1 MSKKRKEAVIDP
13 FASNN
18 IVMEKGTSGGQNPAY
33 LLPQMD
39 ESAGTSNFDIS
50 KYEGYVGSMQSGSL
64 FNDKALAEGQ
74 SNWDQAGN
82 AMVRAGAEVLG
93 GTISGIG
100 SLGAFFTDVL
110 TEGGR
115 QEADFGNVMMEAG
128 ESIMKGA
135 SDNFQIHRE
144 NPGKAFDTGDFAWW
158 MEGIPSTASS
168 LSMLIPARGVAGGL
182 GMLGKMLNVGQKMG
196 KTANFLGKVGT
207 MAVVSRNAENMR
219 ESMSVAEQ
227 TREKVKEQL
236 GTMDE
241 GEFAAY
247 LSENEIGQKF
257 LETGKEMTVENY
269 AKFAGGQAGM
279 QSYKVNASN
288 VAFDFIQTAIALK
301 ALSGLTRNK
310 NITNLWMGEGSAKI
324 AAAEANALGKTFGV
338 MDRMKLGVKNGIIGS
353 LGGAS
358 EGIEEIINTI
368 GTNEG
373 MRVGDIAAGTDE
385 SSKSAKDRIAKYLDD
400 AHTWEAGFWGF
411 AGGKLYEG
419 GTRLFEKMINPAAKE
434 SRGTNALNE
443 IGSRADNIGKVAKDL
458 QDLETLKKSGGIS
471 EAEYN
476 EVLDKIGNQS
486 AFDMGINAAS
496 SGQVDNLLHSINDP
510 AFKNIL
516 MKDMSAEDK
525 AGMTDEKYTS
535 IISNMANSVLEAE
548 DVYQSVTNKLSTREL
563 DAPLHNYIL
572 NKGLSTGYDILQ
584 REKENAELQQAY
596 EQESGDSRFFNS
608 NDVNF
613 NDSIEI
619 AALSEL
625 EKTYTNTLNKN
636 RDKEGYTEFL
646 EKRLAE
652 IKERKDTL
660 NTITDKVEVTEDHDK
675 LVALKYKQLG
685 NEFQIATN
693 KEINEN
699 LFSKKN
705 ETKVKTEFEKKVV
718 EIREQHKNW
727 YNITLGEGEQQGV
740 IPAGVTIEDLQQ
752 FGDQDLIARYN
763 RLEKKLAEVKEQ
775 EEALQKPSTES
786 VDIIEEV
793 EQPAQNVNTQPTSTP
808 VNNIQEGNIDQEL
821 SVITREQKARLQ
833 SEVKK
838 AVDKRDT
845 DRLMELRQ
853 MSTDLGIVENGAFI
867 RSLDEQVVD
876 IRSLIPVNDED
887 NNELQT
893 ETLEDVVQTE
903 SYVDML
909 DSALDAVE
917 TINPITDYTN
927 INDVPIIDDIV
938 ETPQQIEANN
948 LKIEIAQRQLK
959 RELEDYKTY
968 KGPKIEEVKKGIMS
982 RIIEILNNSNDL
994 ALKLVNGEIQLED
1007 TSILNAIQTTLNIT
1021 QSTSFLFTGEEVAIV
1036 EPIKIVEPQT
1046 ENLITDS
1053 NLENVTGFIPNLHNI
1068 NGVNVKRNGS
1078 KYSATKEVATAV
1090 KQIQDTKVGDVVEL
1104 KIDTANQY
1112 HKDTKEDAA
1121 IGIVKNGKIIMYI
1134 NTESQIQ
1141 KQLDAAQ
1148 SDEERLKYSNM
1159 LATISTIRN
1168 KVWNNKDKTF
1178 ETKIEKIT
1186 SGTIIPGEK
1195 SNPLDVIAGS
1205 YKLAFIDP
1213 DTPTVTELKV
1223 AGEQDKYYGTRKS
1236 TQYNTDAQYTPG
1248 VEYLLLEGFNYDG
1261 SLQSRT
1267 PIRIHRNNLD
1277 QKAALEVYD
1286 LISDVVN
1293 AINAGAQLKS
1303 EQIEEL
1309 KARINDITPTNKYNQ
1324 EKSEVNGQIYYTIP
1338 KPYFKIHSN
1347 RIEFLFEN
1355 NTKLGTIW
1363 YKDKLSGGIKFVVEE
1378 WNSKNAVF
1386 ANDKEYLAAK
1396 GKVLSSVGASS
1407 TDFINSI
1414 VNSLQKRPFN
1424 LVYPKSGT
1432 DSQWAENSMKE
1443 GRFYAD
1449 FGVLTDGN
1457 NKVSNFW
1464 GRPDKVVID
1473 GLARYQTGNLVVEIN
1488 ANIKEKQIK
1497 IEEVKKSNLDSV
1509 LDINPKILE
1518 IGNKQEYSNYLDTI
1532 FPDTK
1537 IKDILFHGTNVEF
1550 DKFDLAFE
1558 GTNEK
1563 GGRGKGLNFTRDIN
1577 DTELYGN
1584 IKIAVLINA
1593 QTKVL
1598 TDVEAKNTKD
1608 SYIDDVD
1615 EVVVYNS
1622 DQIYI
1627 LGNEADLKAFKKFTN
1642 KIKVKPIKVK
1652 VDKSVKSITDA
1663 EIEEYFFRDYVML
1676 EGLKGVRLNTESFK
1690 RYADSRL
1697 IKERL
1702 AFVSNKSEIYI
1713 DQLADQLSE
1722 QSGLKISPDDIAEFI
1737 LSTTSLVE
1745 KKKQLQQQVFDLKNG
1760 TNRSDLYGDTDG
1772 IVIDDGLTML
1782 FTNEDIKENTTPE
1795 EKQKNWERMFGK
1807 NVPFDGNLDNL
1818 IRVKGELAYAVF
1830 TTAGAKL
1837 YRNSPMGTEYHEAF
1851 HATTQE
1857 YLTEEEIQDL
1867 YFDAGEHYGA
1877 NLTYKELEEKLAEDF
1892 RLYALKKDLI
1902 PQSKIK
1908 KWFSKIWNAIKN
1920 ALGIVNRDTV
1930 FYNIYSGKFNYQPTA
1945 RVREFIKENPLTM
1958 LSEDLD
1964 GKFTQQDIKQIVEWG
1979 TMIVAADLPTVT
1991 GLSNRDIM
1999 ENPNQYN
2006 LRLRVK
2012 VRLRNASENAARNN
2026 DLETKVVIDKIA
2038 ENWGD
2043 VNSGFWNLVIQN
2055 VKRKLNYNVGFDD
2068 SQPNGFDGNVQMQ
2081 KDWDDRVAYSKSG
2094 KESFDFD
2101 LKRIIMLTP
2110 QLDNAEAEVLA
2121 DGTLVFRNISRPN
2134 SAKLPQ
2140 PLDFNL
2146 VYPMLVSNMSDANS
2160 SEEMMARLKELTEVN
2175 PSMYYLWNKISND
2188 EILKAKWFTN
2198 FRKNYI
2204 EESHIRFADLEN
2216 EGFNI
2221 TMDNSNKAYTIAD
2234 SWVNQIQVYSS
2245 LIDKENETYN
2255 NKSVDEIKQLQEA
2268 VSFHLQGKD
2277 IEQSINN
2284 VVELANTIGIGLDVE
2299 TITKLVNNKQLQE
2312 HFNSTDLQL
2321 LNNQIFNNVN
2331 WIATK
2336 IVDSF
2341 ASGKPFIFSER
2352 GRVKNIADL
2361 VSHYKPDVV
2370 ENSYLNTQG
2379 KVKYSMSKPS
2389 HLSEFFSMIQEI
2401 NNPYTV
2407 NKTEAKQRFVDKIKD
2422 ILSDKSMDFS
2432 NWMFNDSQ
2440 LTGWLNLRQGEKT
2453 LDQIGIEDLNTNALL
2468 NFTYYSSGD
2477 VKQMVSGYGA
2487 SYTDLSNNDWL
2498 LHNVISF
2505 GAVAGKDKV
2514 WANYP
2519 IIIPSDSGNI
2529 WSIKAKRF
2537 AVAIQ
2542 DGNIRKDTI
2551 AYRALYNI
2559 MQQEMVR
2566 MEVASNLL
2574 FERKG
2579 GEGINKYTVK
2589 PKKLNKETQDNLII
2603 GYHYKNVA
2611 KADVIIDGEVW
2622 FKKGEPVTLEMK
2634 GGSIV
2639 PTGKVFTFA
2648 TMDYNGKS
2656 LNDFKQLKLEN
2667 VFSRDLFNGRTN
2679 EIVEEHI
2686 LGFTKHLIESEI
2698 ARHNPYREVI
2708 TQSTVKG
2715 KPFLEY
2721 WSNDFDRFIAEYAI
2735 NSYIFS
2741 IEQANMFNGVLSE
2754 YKNEKDTAKRAKQ
2767 VSTTKQTTSTFHRG
2781 ETYEAIIVKDLL
2793 LDAQDLK
2800 QMELNLRRTI
2810 NDNKAVEKVLN
2821 KYKNINVADAQGY
2834 MTLDRLEA
2842 TLKDYGRWNLQ
2853 YDKVFKIARNPNL
2866 DLTDGDL
2873 NLLLEVMKP
2882 FIYGRD
2888 YNSKNGVLQSVQ
2900 VKTALLPLIPKL
2912 IKGTDL
2918 EKVVAYMEK
2927 NNISELYFE
2936 SAVKIGKMRLSDI
2949 IDNNG
2954 KLKED
2959 FESYA
2964 IPHTFKNA
2972 NWGLQLDVPSHLKDE
2987 HNKLGVQIA
2996 KLTFANLNTNGV
3008 YEINGKK
3015 YSGVE
3020 LRQRFQDL
3028 VALNIAASS
3037 QELME
3042 ELKIEKNKDGQ
3053 YELKDLIIISDILK
3067 SEVKARGL
3075 SNNFLKALGTK
3086 KGKFILPL
3094 SATNL
3099 RSKFMSI
3106 LSSMFTSRVTNQT
3119 FPGGHVVVASPAML
3133 TYSIEGGS
3141 TVVNTE
3147 GIEFVDKVKD
3157 RIKDGKFQLQY
3168 LDIQDGNITK
3178 VEALLPAWS
3187 TEFFKKGQRINI
3199 NELSEE
3205 LRTMIGYR
3213 IPTEGKYSTFVFE
3226 VVGFLPE
3233 SSGSTVILPH
3243 ELIAQTGW
3251 DFDVDS
3257 LYMMQK
3263 SFETLVN
3270 GKKAAEYISENTN
3283 IEMKQA
3289 SKYINE
3295 LRKPTGLLEVP
3306 KEVRNAYEEF
3316 LETATEYRLV
3326 ESGDETTNSRNN
3338 QIFDIFASILSNP
3351 VSYAELINGGNF
3363 NNLVELKNEVEQLL
3377 GLDKNTDNIY
3387 TRQGQD
3393 NFRNTFMSGRAL
3405 KGMAANANSALAV
3418 LQNVGAKF
3426 RDGLTFNFKYENEII
3441 QHNIIANNEKGDFKN
3456 INGDVIT
3463 DHNAQSLAMSLDI
3476 VKEGFPYNLNTY
3488 TFNTATAMVATGVP
3502 WMEAGLFIRQP
3513 AINKI
3518 AEKVMNNE
3526 SVLDDI
3532 EEREIHIVRKEY
3544 QAALYQIMYQ
3554 NGDIT
3559 KEQALEDKMWDKK
3572 NDKLLPFG
3580 KLKVFISKKAKERMN
3595 VQIDTEKAYSKEE
3608 LADMIKMDN
3617 PITRKAASKEDRIKY
3632 YKEQLNIIELWQ
3644 KYEMMGQEFSHVVNN
3659 LTADKLGAGPDLMIT
3674 PDFLNGIRRQGV
3686 TDLYYSTQQPV
3697 IQDNLERFILDT
3709 IYNGDVYPVFK
3720 SYLEHG
3726 NVVAFESLSPL
3737 FLETQEGFID
3747 LKNRITG
3754 NLKLRKSDDIN
3765 KKLDK
3770 FLFKALYQR
3779 YGSNRLT
3786 QDEVKRLMG
3795 LGKKATKFDTVDFDT
3810 YQQYSAAEK
3819 LLYVKKNHST
3829 IDGVL
3834 QPGFKNSF
3842 DILNRLTPKLEDMLI
3857 EKRKIHSI
3865 QFDKPN
3871 SSDNIDN
3878 FVIESF
3884 ETLLASDNQYIRDLA
3899 EDLIQYDFFI
3909 NGLTYGANSWREFI
3923 PMEKQIEM
3931 GIGTDMN
3938 NMMAQVNGI
3947 EFTDFENMFMRN
3959 NWNNINVVPIARTKY
3974 QYDDN
3979 GQRIQEFD
3987 SQVGDM
3993 DDVMDSKFFNWNG
4006 KINLQQP
4013 FAVDKSMLKLEKQG
4027 IKNSR
4032 FLLLRNNDKNTLVKR
4047 HLFND
4052 ERDNMSNEYPVVWYY
4067 PVSKLG
4073 SPYLGNEIT
4082 NNSVLDFNN
4091 IDVTE
4096 DQMIQM
4102 LESNTLFQTLVGEY
4116 NAKLNNEKVC

>member
-1 MSKKRKEAVIDP
+1 MSKQRKEAVIDP

-18 IVMEKGTSGGQNPAY
+18 VIMEKGTSGGQNPAY

-39 ESAGTSNFDIS
+39 EAVGVSNFDTS
-50 KYEGYVGSMQSGSL
+50 KYEGYVENIQSGSL
-64 FNDKALAEGQ
+64 FNDKARAENQ

-82 AMVRAGAEVLG
+82 AIVRAGAEIVG
-93 GTISGIG
+93 GTISGVG

-115 QEADFGNVMMEAG
+115 QEADFGNVIMDAG
-128 ESIMKGA
+128 ENIMRGA
-135 SDNFQIHRE
+135 SENFQIHRE
-144 NPGKAFDTGDFAWW
+144 NPSKAFDTNDFAWW

-182 GMLGKMLNVGQKMG
+182 SMVGKMLNVGQKMG
-196 KTANFLGKVGT
+196 KTANFLSKVGT

-227 TREKVKEQL
+227 TREKIQEQFAGMDDNELANTIYNTAL
-236 GTMDE
+236 GE
-241 GEFAAY
+241 EF
-247 LSENEIGQKF
+247 LK
-257 LETGKEMTVENY
+257 TGKEPTLENY
-269 AKFAGGQAGM
+269 AKFAGAQAGM
-279 QSYKVNASN
+279 KSYQVNASN
-288 VAFDFIQTAIALK
+288 IAFDFVQTAIALK

-324 AAAEANALGKTFGV
+324 AAAEANALGKSFGV

-373 MRVGDIAAGTDE
+373 MRIGDMAAKTDE

-419 GTRLFEKMINPAAKE
+419 GTRLFEKMINPAARE

-443 IGSRADNIGKVAKDL
+443 IGSRANNIGKVAKDL
-458 QDLETLKKSGGIS
+458 QDLEALKKSGGIS

-476 EVLDKIGNQS
+476 EVLDKIGKQS
-486 AFDMGINAAS
+486 SFDMGINAAS

-525 AGMTDEKYTS
+525 ASMTDEKYAAL
-535 IISNMANSVLEAE
+535 ISNMGNSILEAE
-548 DVYQSVTNKLSTREL
+548 DVYRNVTNKLSTREL

-596 EQESGDSRFFNS
+596 EQESGDPRFFNS
-608 NDVNF
+608 NNADFHNSV
-613 NDSIEI
+613 EWQ
-619 AALSEL
+619 ALNQLKHE
-625 EKTYTNTLNKN
+625 YTNIRDKNK
-636 RDKEGYTEFL
+636 DKEGYQEFL
-646 EKRLAE
+646 GRRINE
-652 IKERKDTL
+652 ITERMDTL
-660 NTITDKVEVTEDHDK
+660 STITEKVELTEDHK
-675 LVALKYKQLG
+675 NLFALKYKQLG

-693 KEINEN
+693 KEVNEN

-705 ETKVKTEFEKKVV
+705 ETKVKTEFEKAV
-718 EIREQHKNW
+718 ENIRNEKKDLYMNMLKDAE
-727 YNITLGEGEQQGV
+727 I
-740 IPAGVTIEDLQQ
+740 AGVMVQLPRDFVEN
-752 FGDQDLIARYN
+752 FGDDELLQRYN
-763 RLEKKLAEVKEQ
+763 RLEKKLAEVKKQ
-775 EEALQKPSTES
+775 EEVLQKPSTES
-786 VDIIEEV
+786 VDSIPFDYGREDFDGTQKTVKEPFTL
-793 EQPAQNVNTQPTSTP
+793 QPIPKDDGNTQSTSILDDS
-808 VNNIQEGNIDQEL
+808 VQERNIDQEL
-821 SVITREQKARLQ
+821 SVITKEQKARLQ
-833 SEVKK
+833 NKIELAIRK
-838 AVDKRDT
+838 DDL
-845 DRLMELRQ
+845 DELFNLRQ
-853 MSTDLGIVENGAFI
+853 ITLDLGIIESGEFMKYIDRNIEYI
-867 RSLDEQVVD
+867 RG
-876 IRSLIPVNDED
+876 LIPVNDED
-887 NNELQT
+887 NAELQN

-909 DSALDAVE
+909 DSALDAIEKV
-917 TINPITDYTN
+917 NPVTGYFSV
-927 INDVPIIDDIV
+927 NDVNV
-938 ETPQQIEANN
+938 QQ
-948 LKIEIAQRQLK
+948 EI
-959 RELEDYKTY
+959 
-968 KGPKIEEVKKGIMS
+968 GV
-982 RIIEILNNSNDL
+982 
-994 ALKLVNGEIQLED
+994 
-1007 TSILNAIQTTLNIT
+1007 
-1021 QSTSFLFTGEEVAIV
+1021 QSTFDFPFTGEEVVKI
-1036 EPIKIVEPQT
+1036 ESIEIVEPQT
-1046 ENLITDS
+1046 ENLATDS

-1068 NGVNVKRNGS
+1068 NGVNTKRNGS
-1078 KYSATKEVATAV
+1078 KYSVTKEIVTAV

-1104 KIDTANQY
+1104 KIDTTNQF

-1121 IGIVKNGKIIMYI
+1121 IGIVKDGKIIMYI
-1134 NTESQIQ
+1134 NTETQIQ

-1148 SDEERLKYSNM
+1148 SDEERLKYSTM
-1159 LATISTIRN
+1159 LASISSIRN

-1178 ETKIEKIT
+1178 TTKIEKIT

-1205 YKLAFIDP
+1205 YKLAFVDP
-1213 DTPTVTELKV
+1213 DAPTVTELKV

-1261 SLQSRT
+1261 SLQTRT

-1277 QKAALEVYD
+1277 QKAALQVYD

-1293 AINAGAQLKS
+1293 AMNAGAQLKS

-1309 KARINDITPTNKYNQ
+1309 KAKINDITPTNKYNQ
-1324 EKSEVNGQIYYTIP
+1324 EKSEVNGEVYYTIP

-1363 YKDKLSGGIKFVVEE
+1363 YKDKRSGGIKFVIEE

-1386 ANDKEYLAAK
+1386 ANDKDYMAAK
-1396 GKVLSSVGASS
+1396 GKVLSSIGASS
-1407 TDFINSI
+1407 TDFVNSI
-1414 VNSLQKRPFN
+1414 VNSLQNRPFN
-1424 LVYPKSGT
+1424 LVYPKSDIDGR
-1432 DSQWAENSMKE
+1432 WAENSMKE

-1457 NKVSNFW
+1457 NNVSNFW

-1488 ANIKEKQIK
+1488 ANIKEKQVEVVK
-1497 IEEVKKSNLDSV
+1497 IEEVVEPVVKT
-1509 LDINPKILE
+1509 
-1518 IGNKQEYSNYLDTI
+1518 KQ
-1532 FPDTK
+1532 
-1537 IKDILFHGTNVEF
+1537 
-1550 DKFDLAFE
+1550 
-1558 GTNEK
+1558 
-1563 GGRGKGLNFTRDIN
+1563 
-1577 DTELYGN
+1577 
-1584 IKIAVLINA
+1584 
-1593 QTKVL
+1593 
-1598 TDVEAKNTKD
+1598 
-1608 SYIDDVD
+1608 
-1615 EVVVYNS
+1615 
-1622 DQIYI
+1622 
-1627 LGNEADLKAFKKFTN
+1627 
-1642 KIKVKPIKVK
+1642 IKVK

-1663 EIEEYFFRDYVML
+1663 EIEEYFFRDYVLL
-1676 EGLKGVRLNTESFK
+1676 EGLKGIRLNTESFK

-1722 QSGLKISPDDIAEFI
+1722 QSGLKITPDDIAEFI

-1807 NVPFDGNLDNL
+1807 NVPFDGNLDSL

-1851 HATTQE
+1851 HAVTQE
-1857 YLTEEEIQDL
+1857 YLNEEEIQDL

-1902 PQSKIK
+1902 PESKIK

-1920 ALGIVNRDTV
+1920 ALGIVNKDTI
-1930 FYNIYSGKFNYQPTA
+1930 FYNIYSGKFNYQPTE
-1945 RVREFIKENPLTM
+1945 RLREFIKQNPLTM

-1979 TMIVAADLPTVT
+1979 TMIVAADLPAVT

-2043 VNSGFWNLVIQN
+2043 VNSGFWNLVVQN

-2068 SQPNGFDGNVQMQ
+2068 SQPNGFDGNVQLQ

-2110 QLDNAEAEVLA
+2110 QLDNAEAEILA

-2134 SAKLPQ
+2134 NAKLPQ

-2160 SEEMMARLKELTEVN
+2160 SEEMMARLKELTVVN
-2175 PSMYYLWNKISND
+2175 PSMYYLWNKINND

-2255 NKSVDEIKQLQEA
+2255 DKSVDEIKQLQDQI
-2268 VSFHLQGKD
+2268 SFHLQGKD
-2277 IEQSINN
+2277 LAQSINT
-2284 VVELANTIGIGLDVE
+2284 VVELANTIGIGLDIE

-2341 ASGKPFIFSER
+2341 ANGKPFIFSER

-2422 ILSDKSMDFS
+2422 ILSDKSMEFS
-2432 NWMFNDSQ
+2432 NWIFNDSQ

-2477 VKQMVSGYGA
+2477 VKQMISGYGA

-2505 GAVAGKDKV
+2505 GAVAGKDKI

-2537 AVAIQ
+2537 AVGIQ
-2542 DGNIRKDTI
+2542 DGNIRKDTV

-2559 MQQEMVR
+2559 IQQEMTR

-2574 FERKG
+2574 FERQG

-2611 KADVIIDGEVW
+2611 KADVIINGEVW
-2622 FKKGEPVTLEMK
+2622 FKKGEPVTLEQK

-2667 VFSRDLFNGRTN
+2667 VFSRDLFNARTN
-2679 EIVEEHI
+2679 EIVEEYI

-2721 WSNDFDRFIAEYAI
+2721 WSNDFNRFIAEYAI
-2735 NSYIFS
+2735 NSYIFN

-2781 ETYEAIIVKDLL
+2781 ETYEALVVKDML
-2793 LDAQDLK
+2793 LDATNLNQI
-2800 QMELNLRRTI
+2800 ELNLRRSI
-2810 NDNKAVEKVLN
+2810 KDNAMVEKVVN
-2821 KYKNINVADAQGY
+2821 KFKNINIADAQGY
-2834 MTLDRLEA
+2834 ITLDRLEVV
-2842 TLKDYGRWNLQ
+2842 LKDYGRWNPQ
-2853 YDKVFKIARNPNL
+2853 YDKVFKTARNPNL
-2866 DLTDGDL
+2866 DLTDGEL
-2873 NLLLEVMKP
+2873 GLLLEVMKP
-2882 FIYGRD
+2882 FYYGRN
-2888 YNSKNGVLQSVQ
+2888 YNNVTGVFQSVQ

-2912 IKGTDL
+2912 VKGTDL
-2918 EKVVAYMEK
+2918 ERLTSFLEK
-2927 NNISELYFE
+2927 NNIGEVYFE
-2936 SAVKIGKMRLSDI
+2936 SAVKVGRQRLSDI
-2949 IDNNG
+2949 MDGNS
-2954 KLKED
+2954 LKSD

-3008 YEINGKK
+3008 YKIGDKTYNGT
-3015 YSGVE
+3015 E
-3020 LRQRFQDL
+3020 LRNKFQDL
-3028 VALNIAASS
+3028 VAKNIEASS

-3042 ELKIEKNKDGQ
+3042 ELKIEKNADGQ
-3053 YELKDLIIISDILK
+3053 YELKDLAIISDILK

-3106 LSSMFTSRVTNQT
+3106 LSSMFTNRVTNQT

-3133 TYSIEGGS
+3133 TYNIEGGS

-3233 SSGSTVILPH
+3233 SSGSTIILPH

-3263 SFETLVN
+3263 TFETLVN
-3270 GKKAAEYISENTN
+3270 GKKAAQFISENTN
-3283 IEMKQA
+3283 IELKQA

-3351 VSYAELINGGNF
+3351 VSYSELVSGGNF
-3363 NNLVELKNEVEQLL
+3363 NDLVELKNEVEQLL
-3377 GLDKNTDNIY
+3377 GLDKTGDNIY

-3393 NFRNTFMSGRAL
+3393 TFRNTFMSGRAL

-3426 RDGLTFNFKYENEII
+3426 RDGLTFNFKYKDSGVVQGDLSSLAAPKKQEWARHSNNSYEVSSHGDKRFSALYAKLQDGRTIEEAYQLDVKGYRTQSNDWQFGKGKPPIRNITTEQQWNEYKQLWKTYLNENPVLFADLKDKAKGKTLTDKFASTSVSQARALAEII
-3441 QHNIIANNEKGDFKN
+3441 NESIETAKSNVVRHNIIANNEKGDYKN
-3456 INGDVIT
+3456 VNGDVIT

-3559 KEQALEDKMWDKK
+3559 KEQALEDRMWDKK

-3595 VQIDTEKAYSKEE
+3595 VNIDTNKAYSKEE

-3617 PITRKAASKEDRIKY
+3617 PVVRKAASKEDRIKY
-3632 YKEQLNIIELWQ
+3632 YREQLNIIELWQ

-3697 IQDNLERFILDT
+3697 IQDNSERFILDT
-3709 IYNGDVYPVFK
+3709 IYNGDAYPVFR
-3720 SYLEHG
+3720 SYLDNG

-3747 LKNRITG
+3747 LKNRITS

-3810 YQQYSAAEK
+3810 YSQYSAAEK
-3819 LLYVKKNHST
+3819 LLYVKKNLSNK
-3829 IDGVL
+3829 DGVL
-3834 QPGFKNSF
+3834 QDGFKNSF

-3938 NMMAQVNGI
+3938 QMMAQVNGI
-3947 EFTDFENMFMRN
+3947 EFTDFEDMFMRN
-3959 NWNNINVVPIARTKY
+3959 NWNNINIVPIARTKY

-3979 GQRIQEFD
+3979 GQRIQEYD
-3987 SQVGDM
+3987 SQVGDI

-4082 NNSVLDFNN
+4082 NDSVLDFNN

-4102 LESNTLFQTLVGEY
+4102 LHGNNLFQSLIGEY